1 MPNSWTEPRT
11 APPTLLPAI
20 AGAIV
25 VLVALPLFL
34 LAGWR
39 VSGWAIGAVLWF
51 GSEAFGAVL
60 TQLRTRTGN
69 LAAAGVVAF
78 GMLFRAIAVM
88 VVVLAVA
95 VSDKWLGLA
104 AALTYAAGY
113 SAALGLQ
120 LVAYYTGPKAG
131 ARRVKRVL
139 VTLSTIALL
148 LPANAFA
155 RGAFDPTTEFE
166 QHEWVPI
173 HLGPLN
179 LSITK
184 AVVYLMLSS
193 LATIAVRALLHAQR
207 RSAAS
212 PAGGR
217 RSARWS
223 TRSPRRRSPN
233 RACRRRRSG
242 AGSPTWRR

>member
-11 APPTLLPAI
+11 APPTFLPAI

-25 VLVALPLFL
+25 IVVALPIFL

-60 TQLRTRTGN
+60 ARMRTRTGN

-88 VVVLAVA
+88 VVVFAVA

-113 SAALGLQ
+113 SASLGLQ
-120 LVAYYTGPKAG
+120 LVGYYSGPKAG
-131 ARRVKRVL
+131 
-139 VTLSTIALL
+139 
-148 LPANAFA
+148 PA
-155 RGAFDPTTEFE
+155 
-166 QHEWVPI
+166 
-173 HLGPLN
+173 
-179 LSITK
+179 
-184 AVVYLMLSS
+184 
-193 LATIAVRALLHAQR
+193 
-207 RSAAS
+207 
-212 PAGGR
+212 
-217 RSARWS
+217 
-223 TRSPRRRSPN
+223 
-233 RACRRRRSG
+233 
-242 AGSPTWRR
+242 